1 MLLKVTSIIHSFNLI
16 VKCAQ
21 VFLLVHG
28 TSMAFLIRSLVI
40 RQKMKILLIIK
51 SCDFVFLT
59 ETWSSVSVNISGFK
73 AISSN
78 VAPPKSKHKSRLS
91 GGITLLFNNIFQ
103 KYVSVVNKSHF
114 SLWCM
119 ISKELLN
126 SENHLYLCGVYI
138 YIPPEQSNYYDIE
151 IFDNLENEAI
161 MFPTKGNVMLIGD
174 FNARTSKLEDFVS
187 TEGNKHVYQF
197 NQDKF
202 NKKKQE
208 KTLIPQLITMEKD

>member
-1 MLLKVTSIIHSFNLI
+1 
-16 VKCAQ
+16 
-21 VFLLVHG
+21 
-28 TSMAFLIRSLVI
+28 
-40 RQKMKILLIIK
+40 
-51 SCDFVFLT
+51 
-59 ETWSSVSVNISGFK
+59 
-73 AISSN
+73 
-78 VAPPKSKHKSRLS
+78 
-91 GGITLLFNNIFQ
+91 
-103 KYVSVVNKSHF
+103 
-114 SLWCM
+114 M

-126 SENHLYLCGVYI
+126 SENHLYLCGV

-187 TEGNKHVYQF
+187 SEGNKHVYQF